1 MIGAVLGD
9 MAGTPLGDG
18 SYKTRDDDLFLEDY
32 SDVSLDS
39 VMAVAVAE
47 ALLNTK
53 VHAASWEI
61 RSAVF
66 GRCEKLWKGYAASE
80 EKAVF
85 FTWLIDDDTATERT
99 GCVSWVSAVGWL
111 FYDVNKVRE
120 AAWAAAEALHF
131 SPVEVR
137 DAEAL
142 ACAIYYARI
151 GYPEMMI
158 QQKLAMDF
166 SVRVPRYV
174 ELLRLK
180 DIGSAEYQPL
190 MEALARVL
198 YI

>member
-9 MAGTPLGDG
+9 MAGTPLEDG

-80 EKAVF
+80 DKAVF
-85 FTWLIDDDTATERT
+85 FTWLIDDDTATLKRVRLFDDHIILEPENPTYKPKVFWNEDMNRVRVIGKAT
-99 GCVSWVSAVGWL
+99 HFISAV
-111 FYDVNKVRE
+111 K
-120 AAWAAAEALHF
+120 
-131 SPVEVR
+131 
-137 DAEAL
+137 
-142 ACAIYYARI
+142 
-151 GYPEMMI
+151 
-158 QQKLAMDF
+158 
-166 SVRVPRYV
+166 
-174 ELLRLK
+174 
-180 DIGSAEYQPL
+180 
-190 MEALARVL
+190 
-198 YI
+198 